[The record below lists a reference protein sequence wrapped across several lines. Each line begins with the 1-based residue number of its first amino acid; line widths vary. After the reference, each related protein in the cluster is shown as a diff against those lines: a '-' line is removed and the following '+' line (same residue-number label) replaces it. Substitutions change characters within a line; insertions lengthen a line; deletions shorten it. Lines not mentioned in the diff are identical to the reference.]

1 MSQLITLRPKA
12 NLEVNTIWINGEQTT
27 LRAALQANPLL
38 VDQLEIRCCD
48 DILTINALAAA
59 RVDACN
65 CHSLTSISA
74 PHARLVYVTPHR
86 GVAISAP
93 TNLVSR
99 KKYRGINT
107 LVLWISARAKGY
119 ADQTWATY
127 RQWAE
132 AGAQVRK
139 GERATQIVFW
149 DVRPVRGGEQDQPPA
164 DPADDKESRRII
176 AKSYSV
182 FNASQVDGWE
192 APPAPELPP
201 PNERI
206 AHADN
211 FFAALSIDLR
221 HGGNRAFFSPGGD
234 YIQMP
239 DFRAFTD
246 PLAYYSVLGH
256 ETVHWSGGKARL
268 DRNRHEKYAD
278 EAYAFEELIAELG
291 SAFLNADLMLSPAP
305 RPDHAPYI
313 QSWLRV
319 LRNDKR
325 AIFSAAAAA
334 QRAVDYL
341 QQLVQPRALKE
352 TDDPGPLAQL
362 DEAA

>member
-1 MSQLITLRPKA
+1 MKTTPRDIYAEITQ
-12 NLEVNTIWINGEQTT
+12 TI
-27 LRAALQANPLL
+27 
-38 VDQLEIRCCD
+38 
-48 DILTINALAAA
+48 
-59 RVDACN
+59 VDAIEQGAGTCRMPWTN
-65 CHSLTSISA
+65 AT
-74 PHARLVYVTPHR
+74 
-86 GVAISAP
+86 GGISAP

-99 KKYRGINT
+99 KRYRGINT
-107 LVLWISARAKGY
+107 LVLWISASAKGY

-182 FNASQVDGWE
+182 FNSAQVDGWE
-192 APPAPELPP
+192 APPAAEIPP

-206 AHADN
+206 AHAEQ
-211 FFAALSIDLR
+211 FFRSVGAQIR
-221 HGGNRAFFSPGGD
+221 HGGHRAFYSPSLD
-234 YIQMP
+234 FIQMP
-239 DFRAFTD
+239 EFSLFPD
-246 PLAYYSVLGH
+246 PIDYYSVLGH

-268 DRNRHEKYAD
+268 DRDRHEKYAD

-291 SAFLNADLMLSPAP
+291 SAYINADLMLSPAP

-341 QQLVQPRALKE
+341 HQLVQPGAELE
-352 TDDPGPLAQL
+352 TNEPEKLAQL